1 MCYQNFNVLSEK
13 VIDCLLAMV
22 ENCKKA
28 LDQGNEYCHLLTDL
42 SKAFDYLPN
51 DLIIAK
57 LHAYGVLIESL
68 KPMNSYLTESKQRVK
83 INDKFSSWMDTVVGV
98 PQLGPLLFYRFLC
111 DMLFFCDDIDFA
123 SFADDNTSYCI
134 RKTPDEVINQ

>member
-1 MCYQNFNVLSEK
+1 MCYQNFNLLSEE

-28 LDQGNEYCHLLTDL
+28 LDQGNEYCHLRTDL

-57 LHAYGVLIESL
+57 LHAYGFLIESL

-98 PQLGPLLFYRFLC
+98 PQLGPLLFY
-111 DMLFFCDDIDFA
+111 
-123 SFADDNTSYCI
+123 
-134 RKTPDEVINQ
+134 

>member
-57 LHAYGVLIESL
+57 LHAYGFLIESL

-111 DMLFFCDDIDFA
+111 DMFFFCDDIDFA